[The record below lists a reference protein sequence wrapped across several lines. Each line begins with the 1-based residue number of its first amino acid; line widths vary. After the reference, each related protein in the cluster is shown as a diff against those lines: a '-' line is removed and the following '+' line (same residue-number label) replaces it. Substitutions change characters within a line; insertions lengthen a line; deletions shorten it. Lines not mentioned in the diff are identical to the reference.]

1 MGTDQNYSLGGKLLA
16 NREGDYE
23 SYFRE
28 GGGRLQSR
36 VWEGHGKK
44 IFARQ
49 LFMQNQGVKK
59 KS

>member
-28 GGGRLQSR
+28 GGEDYKAGYGKGMGRKFSLANFSC
-36 VWEGHGKK
+36 K
-44 IFARQ
+44 IR
-49 LFMQNQGVKK
+49 G
-59 KS
+59 